1 MTYNER
7 LGASKDSDEE
17 GQNSTTRPSS
27 THYMWPHTGGIKG
40 MVGIRDSKAI
50 RLLVREVEHKSI
62 LRDLEWEKLLN
73 RNRDWK
79 EVKGISK
86 VRALWRNR

>member
-1 MTYNER
+1 
-7 LGASKDSDEE
+7 
-17 GQNSTTRPSS
+17 
-27 THYMWPHTGGIKG
+27 